1 MKLKNI
7 LKILGPG
14 IITGAADDDPS
25 GIATYS
31 QTGAMFG
38 YKTLWL
44 ALFTIPFMSAIQ
56 EMCARIGMVT
66 GSGLAGV
73 IKKHFSKKIL
83 MIAVMTLTITNVIN
97 IGADLG
103 AMASSLRLIIPIPFA
118 VLIVAFMLGSVLL
131 QIFVPYKTYSKY
143 LKILIFSLLA
153 YVVTALIV
161 KQDWLQVI
169 KSTFLPTIIMNKSYF
184 MAIVAFLGTTISP
197 YLFFWQAGE
206 EIEEEISSKR
216 IRGFNLHP
224 HKLLNVDLKAMRRD
238 TIIGMA
244 FSNLMTFF
252 IIITAAAT
260 LGRTG
265 ITNIGTAAEAA
276 EALRPLGGNLTF
288 FLFIAGIIGTGLLT
302 IPILA
307 GSASYA
313 ISETFGWKEGL
324 SKKLKQAPGFYLVIA
339 AATIVGIVVNII
351 PIPPFTLLYYSA
363 ILNGLTAPLLMGII
377 VVIASNKKIMGT
389 KINSK
394 LSNFLGI
401 TATIIMVLAA
411 AGLIYF
417 SLVK

>member
-31 QTGAMFG
+31 QAGAMFG

-44 ALFTIPFMSAIQ
+44 AFFSMPLMAAIQ
-56 EMCARIGMVT
+56 EMCARIGLVT
-66 GSGLAGV
+66 GTGLAGV
-73 IKKHFSKKIL
+73 IKKHYSKKL
-83 MIAVMTLTITNVIN
+83 LLIAVMTLTTTNVIN

-169 KSTFLPTIIMNKSYF
+169 KNTLLPTILLNKNYV

-197 YLFFWQAGE
+197 YLFFWQASE

-216 IRGFNLHP
+216 IRGFNLPP
-224 HKLLNVDLKAMRRD
+224 HKLQTVDLKAMRRD
-238 TIIGMA
+238 TIIGMI

-252 IIITAAAT
+252 IILTAAAT
-260 LGRTG
+260 LGRVG
-265 ITNIGTAAEAA
+265 LTNIATASQAA

-288 FLFIAGIIGTGLLT
+288 LLFVFGIVGTGLLA

-324 SKKLKQAPGFYLVIA
+324 SKTLRQAPGFYLVIA
-339 AATIVGIVVNII
+339 LATIFGIIVNFT
-351 PIPPFTLLYYSA
+351 PIAPFTLLYYSA
-363 ILNGLTAPLLMGII
+363 VVNGLTAPLLMVII
-377 VVIASNKKIMGT
+377 LSIANNKAVMGART
-389 KINSK
+389 NSK
-394 LSNFLGI
+394 FSNFLGI
-401 TATIIMVLAA
+401 SATLIMTAA
-411 AGLIYF
+411 AVALLLF
-417 SLVK
+417 SLK